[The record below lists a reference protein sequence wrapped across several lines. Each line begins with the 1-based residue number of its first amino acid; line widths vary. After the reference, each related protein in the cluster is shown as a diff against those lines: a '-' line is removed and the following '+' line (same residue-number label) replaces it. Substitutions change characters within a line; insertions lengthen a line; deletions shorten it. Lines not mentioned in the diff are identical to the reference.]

1 MSDRKSFKLPRLA
14 QAALTVIGIWAAF
27 KIVFGVLLGQP
38 IPSSLL
44 TMYMFFVVAGVF
56 MVFTF
61 TEESTRELVAPIRAL
76 VEDPRRKPVR
86 NVVFVLLPLAA
97 AGFTYAKLLPR
108 VEAPVELRSI
118 HPAPP
123 AAVKVYG
130 KRYDLL
136 TLENP
141 YRKIEKEDPKK
152 FRELVAEGSKVYIE
166 NCHFCHGDRLDGNGP
181 YAEGLNPAP
190 MNFQDVGTI
199 AQLQESF
206 LFWRIATG
214 GPGLPTEAAP
224 WISAMPVWQDFLTED
239 EIWKVILFLY
249 DYTGHRPRSWEQKH
263 AAH

>member
-1 MSDRKSFKLPRLA
+1 MKWRVPRLA
-14 QAALTVIGIWAAF
+14 QAVLTVAGIYAAF
-27 KIVFGVLLGQP
+27 KLVFGVLLGQP

-61 TEESTRELVAPIRAL
+61 TEERARELVAPIRAL
-76 VEDPRRKPVR
+76 VEDPRRKNVR
-86 NVVFVLLPLAA
+86 NAVFIVAPLLAA
-97 AGFTYAKLLPR
+97 GLTYAKLQPR

-123 AAVKVYG
+123 SSVKVFG
-130 KRYDLL
+130 KRFDLL
-136 TLENP
+136 KLENP
-141 YRKIEKEDPKK
+141 YRKFEKEDPKK
-152 FRELVAEGSKVYIE
+152 FRQLVAEGSTVYIE
-166 NCHFCHGDRLDGNGP
+166 NCHFCHGDKLDGKGP
-181 YAEGLNPAP
+181 YAEGLNPVP

-224 WISAMPVWQDFLTED
+224 WISSMPAWQEFLTED

-249 DYTGHRPRSWEQKH
+249 DYTGHRPRSWEQKYAPH
-263 AAH
+263 